1 MNDPATLLRQGDLAA
16 LRALFAGR
24 VRAEPSVARHRLDFA
39 DALILQ
45 GELERADAQLDLAS
59 GQDPKLAVPTSLT
72 RQLIRAAV
80 SRAETWEQCRP
91 PELVAEADDGIAA
104 ALARLAG
111 VEVGGETRELTGT
124 LDGRAFAGLRDAD
137 DRTAQ
142 VLEVMTSTGKYVWV
156 SLAQVASLCVQPPV
170 RALDLLW
177 RQAELEVRGGP
188 TGTVYLPA
196 VYPPLTGRPEPSDA
210 QRLGRETDWLED
222 DGLGVGVG
230 LRTFLAGDDAVAL
243 GEFGELKVDG

>member
-1 MNDPATLLRQGDLAA
+1 MSDPATLLREGDLAA

-39 DALILQ
+39 DSLILL

-59 GQDPKLAVPTSLT
+59 GQDPTLAVPTALT

-80 SRAETWEQCRP
+80 ARAETWEQRRP

-111 VEVGGETRELTGT
+111 VEVPSEPRELAGT
-124 LDGRAFAGLRDAD
+124 LDGHAFAGLRDAD
-137 DRTAQ
+137 DRTAE

-156 SLAQVASLCVQPPV
+156 SLAQVASLSVQPPV
-170 RALDLLW
+170 RARDLLW
-177 RQAELEVRGGP
+177 RPAELEVRGGP
-188 TGTVYLPA
+188 TGIVYLPA
-196 VYPPLTGRPEPSDA
+196 VYPPQPGSPAPSDA
-210 QRLGRETDWLED
+210 QRLGRETDWVEEGD
-222 DGLGVGVG
+222 RVVGVG

-243 GEFGELKVDG
+243 GEFGELKVDE